1 MKRMTGMKKGVVLL
15 VAAVI
20 SLCLA
25 GCSGTTTPMKNIE
38 AGGMTIS
45 YPESWGNP
53 ETMDGGQILG
63 VRAKNAL
70 IVKPEGADEKTAI
83 AISDTSDSDLKLDTL
98 KKTLVEQAGLD
109 VEEAQ
114 IDGKS
119 VLKATGNA
127 DGAKVFSV
135 IAHDNGTLKSMM
147 VATIATTDYDNNK
160 DAYDAMVGSVSLA

>member
-1 MKRMTGMKKGVVLL
+1 MKKGVVLL
-15 VAAVI
+15 MTAAI
-20 SLCLA
+20 SLCLI

-38 AGGMTIS
+38 AGGMTVS
-45 YPESWGNP
+45 YPESWGNA

-63 VRAKNAL
+63 VRATNAS

-83 AISDTSDSDLKLDTL
+83 AISDASGSDLKIDTL
-98 KKTLVEQAGLD
+98 KNTLVDQAGLE

-127 DGAKVFSV
+127 DGTKVLAV
-135 IAHDNGTLKSMM
+135 VAHDNGALKSMV
-147 VATIATTDYDNNK
+147 VATIATVDYDNNK
-160 DAYDAMVGSVSLA
+160 DAYDAMINSVSLA